1 MPPNRV
7 SSRRTGLID
16 RLHIH
21 SRDLAAAKRF
31 YRAVMNALGAPV
43 VEGEDF
49 FFADQLWIDAGERSG
64 NVHLAFKA
72 ENPDM
77 VDRFQK
83 AGLAAGGRSNTAPE
97 DADLH
102 PGHYAARLM
111 DPDGNL
117 VEAVW
122 RGCLTPCA

>member
-1 MPPNRV
+1 MPPDRAFNR
-7 SSRRTGLID
+7 RNGLID

-31 YRAVMNALGAPV
+31 YRAVMGALGAPV

-64 NVHLAFKA
+64 NVHLAFNA

-77 VDRFQK
+77 VDRFQR
-83 AGLAAGGRSNTAPE
+83 AGLAAGGRSNASPE
-97 DADLH
+97 DADFQ

-122 RGCLTPCA
+122 HGCLTPCA